1 MRLIIKDNYDS
12 CAKWAADYI
21 AKSIND
27 FAPTKDKPYVLGLPT
42 GSTPLGIYKRLI
54 ELNKKKGSFF

>member
-42 GSTPLGIYKRLI
+42 GRIV
-54 ELNKKKGSFF
+54 E